1 MKISIPLRITEIL
14 NKDFAEYELEM
25 LMSILR
31 FRMKFLCRF
40 LSSLNFS
47 FLCLY
52 LQVINLSLFRLESSV
67 CDASVLFHGMT
78 SANIFR

>member
-1 MKISIPLRITEIL
+1 MKISIPLRIAEIL

-25 LMSILR
+25 LTSILR

-52 LQVINLSLFRLESSV
+52 LQVINISLFRLESSV
-67 CDASVLFHGMT
+67 CDVSVLFHV
-78 SANIFR
+78 NDFC